1 MFGRV
6 SERIL
11 FSPEYLSLLIV
22 QFELIKIF
30 AYTVSVVVEYSQ
42 VVTGSGMTLVT
53 PSRKK
58 GDGRGVVLFN
68 SHTCRQGVSRL
79 TWVILVDGGIKVIW
93 GNVGIKVIWEE
104 MCVSRLFR
112 ERSGE
117 RCVYQGY
124 LERWGYQG
132 YLEGVSR
139 LSRDMGVLR

>member
-1 MFGRV
+1 MFGRI

-22 QFELIKIF
+22 QFELIEIF
-30 AYTVSVVVEYSQ
+30 ANTVSVVVEYSQ

-79 TWVILVDGGIKVIW
+79 NGGITVFWVDGGIKVIW
-93 GNVGIKVIWEE
+93 GYGGINVIWGEIR
-104 MCVSRLFR
+104 VSILSWEKWDIYVFR
-112 ERSGE
+112 GE
-117 RCVYQGY
+117 
-124 LERWGYQG
+124 
-132 YLEGVSR
+132 
-139 LSRDMGVLR
+139 MGVLVIWGETRRDRSTKIICF